1 MTTVIDSYTIG
12 PLRLQILAATSSCA
26 DHPSVTVVAPNGWH
40 ILGGGAFVHW
50 EDGVCTTPPAAGNL
64 LTAMYPASATVW
76 QANSKDH
83 ELVSPAQ
90 ITGYCIAAQM
100 QNGTSIPP
108 GAYQI
113 VSRDSAVA
121 NHPSITATLPAG
133 WVLVGG
139 GARANYG
146 TGAGQLLYASVPG
159 GNTSVR
165 NGGNS
170 WFAASKDHDVADPA
184 TVTAFAIG
192 LTATFLAG
200 AGLAVI
206 YQSYSAPCAT
216 HWPWAT
222 LIVPGFHLSGGG
234 AQDNWTGNGNLLTA
248 SFPQDRQTWRARG
261 KDHVVSDPSTITAW
275 GIGLVPA

>member
-50 EDGVCTTPPAAGNL
+50 EDGVCTTPPAPGNL

-90 ITGYCIAAQM
+90 ITGYCIAA
-100 QNGTSIPP
+100 
-108 GAYQI
+108 
-113 VSRDSAVA
+113 
-121 NHPSITATLPAG
+121 H
-133 WVLVGG
+133 
-139 GARANYG
+139 
-146 TGAGQLLYASVPG
+146 ASVPG